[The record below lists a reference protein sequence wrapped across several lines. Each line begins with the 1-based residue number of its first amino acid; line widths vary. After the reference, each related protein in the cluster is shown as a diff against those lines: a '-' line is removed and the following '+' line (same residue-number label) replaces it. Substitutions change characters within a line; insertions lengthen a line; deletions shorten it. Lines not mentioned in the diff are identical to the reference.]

1 MKSAHINIIL
11 FVFIILIAF
20 KRYTVPSIL
29 KEGYSSDMHQR
40 MNQFADIVGK
50 RLDYNDNRFKEIV
63 DRQKEIM
70 DRIDQLDQTVGEL
83 NADF

>member
-29 KEGYSSDMHQR
+29 EEGYSSDMHQR